1 VVPLSARNAKAS
13 MAKEGSGTIFG
24 GQHRLSQTL
33 ASVEFVKDMMEQ
45 NSPECPYEYV
55 PVKEFLPD
63 FSLEC
68 NKRLLHMRVFQMWY
82 LEAVELGLGSLPVNC
97 PANDIFA
104 TGVEFSKLTISFEDI
119 QFLYRQKRLDVS
131 QITLWRM

>member
-1 VVPLSARNAKAS
+1 

-33 ASVEFVKDMMEQ
+33 ASVEFVKDTMEQ

-55 PVKEFLPD
+55 PGKEFLPD
-63 FSLEC
+63 FALEC
-68 NKRLLHMRVFQMWY
+68 NKILLHMRVFQMWY
-82 LEAVELGLGSLPVNC
+82 LEAVELGLESVPVNY

-104 TGVEFSKLTISFEDI
+104 TDVEFSKLTISFEDI
-119 QFLYRQKRLDVS
+119 QFLYR
-131 QITLWRM
+131 

>member
-1 VVPLSARNAKAS
+1 
-13 MAKEGSGTIFG
+13 MAKEGSRTIFG
-24 GQHRLSQTL
+24 GQHHSSQTL

-45 NSPECPYEYV
+45 ISPDCSYEYV
-55 PVKEFLPD
+55 LGKEFLPD
-63 FSLEC
+63 FALEC

-82 LEAVELGLGSLPVNC
+82 LEAVELGLELVRVNY

-119 QFLYRQKRLDVS
+119 QFLYR
-131 QITLWRM
+131 